1 MGDMRA
7 EHAAKHVQFVDHDVS
22 QAHEEC
28 VPLLV
33 PREQTAVQHFG
44 VGEHNVGGIANG
56 DSFIGSGVTVVCTG
70 NESGVGSVFE
80 GPKLVVGK
88 SLGGVQQQCG
98 GRFDRVGHGLGNREL
113 KASRLSRCGTGGDDN
128 VVPGSDEIDGLG
140 LMTPQRPALEV
151 GFEPVG
157 ERVTECAVLLGSLD
171 KVLDVDQPTIRVQLV
186 EQYLEGCRRVR
197 SERHGPM
204 LWPVDDRITPM
215 WSDTVQRVNIVA
227 HAHRDG
233 QWSVITVAGELDVV
247 GAPELR
253 QHVMRAV
260 ADGLHHLVLDLS
272 GIDFIDSFG
281 LGVLIGALKRVRL
294 LDGDLQLVVTEPRV
308 RRVFELCDLDRVFTL
323 HRDVRTAVALTGDAS
338 S

>member
-7 EHAAKHVQFVDHDVS
+7 EHTTKHVQFVDHDVS
-22 QAHEEC
+22 QAHEEG
-28 VPLLV
+28 VPLFV

-44 VGEHNVGGIANG
+44 VGEHDVGGIADG
-56 DSFIGSGVTVVCTG
+56 DSFVGSGVTVVCTG

-80 GPKLVVGK
+80 GPKLVMGK
-88 SLGGVQQQCG
+88 GLGGVQQQCG

-113 KASRLSRCGTGGDDN
+113 KASRLPRCGTGGDDD
-128 VVPGSDEIDGLG
+128 VVTGSDEIDGLG
-140 LMTPQRPALEV
+140 LMTPQRPAFEV

-157 ERVTECAVLLGSLD
+157 ERIAECAVSFRSLD
-171 KVLDVDQPTIRVQLV
+171 KVLDVDQPAIRVQLV
-186 EQYLEGCRRVR
+186 EQCLEGCRRVR

-260 ADGLHHLVLDLS
+260 SDGLHHLVLDLS

-323 HRDVRTAVALTGDAS
+323 HGDVRTAVALTGDAS